1 MGAGVDNREH
11 KFDGEILLFVEGL
24 QALSTDVESA
34 RLTIQH
40 NGPLHDIGP
49 ELPIGMP
56 LGKADVMPEL
66 RTFATYFTLSHLN
79 HLSTK

>member
-1 MGAGVDNREH
+1 MRAGVDKREH

-24 QALSTDVESA
+24 QALSTHVQAA
-34 RLTIQH
+34 RSTIQH
-40 NGPLHDIGP
+40 DGPLHDIGP

-66 RTFATYFTLSHLN
+66 RTFTTHFTLSHLN